1 MLDIESNAIMFANQ
15 RTNPDFGNCAIF
27 TNLIPYFK
35 MVIYILMFLIG
46 LELLDSMEFEFAY
59 KVMDYYDF
67 FFGRFIRMLG
77 VVPHSCPNCQP

>member
-1 MLDIESNAIMFANQ
+1 
-15 RTNPDFGNCAIF
+15 
-27 TNLIPYFK
+27 
-35 MVIYILMFLIG
+35 MFLIG

-67 FFGRFIRMLG
+67 FFGRFIGMLG